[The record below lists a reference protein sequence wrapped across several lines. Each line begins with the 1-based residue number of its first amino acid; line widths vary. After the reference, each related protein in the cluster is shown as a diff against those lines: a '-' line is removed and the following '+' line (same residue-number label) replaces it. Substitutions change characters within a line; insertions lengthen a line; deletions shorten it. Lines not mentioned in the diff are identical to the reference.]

1 VLLQFGVLSRKRASK
16 KPLFRHS
23 ITILLRLRK
32 ESHHSVSKRITSSGT
47 MQNMNI
53 RNILRLVVSIVA
65 CLAAGAIGSIF
76 TRSAITT
83 WYATLEKPPFTPPK
97 WLFDPAWTLL
107 YVLMGTAAFLVW
119 RNGLGNRQVRIA
131 LIVFLIQL
139 ILNALW
145 SVVFFGLESP
155 LSGLIVISILWVAI
169 LVTIIKFFKISR
181 VASVLMWP
189 YLLWVTFAAV
199 LNASIW
205 LLNR

>member
-1 VLLQFGVLSRKRASK
+1 MRAMKSRD
-16 KPLFRHS
+16 
-23 ITILLRLRK
+23 ILK
-32 ESHHSVSKRITSSGT
+32 
-47 MQNMNI
+47 
-53 RNILRLVVSIVA
+53 LVVSIVA
-65 CLAAGAIGSIF
+65 CLGAGAIGSVF
-76 TRSAITT
+76 TRSAIPT
-83 WYATLEKPPFTPPK
+83 WYATLEKPFFTPPN
-97 WLFDPAWTLL
+97 WLFAPAWTLL
-107 YVLMGTAAFLVW
+107 YILMGIAAFLVW
-119 RNGLGNRQVRIA
+119 RKGLGNRQVRTT

-139 ILNALW
+139 VLNSLW

-169 LVTIIKFFKISR
+169 LVTIIKFFRISR

>member
-1 VLLQFGVLSRKRASK
+1 MRKMS
-16 KPLFRHS
+16 
-23 ITILLRLRK
+23 
-32 ESHHSVSKRITSSGT
+32 
-47 MQNMNI
+47 I
-53 RNILRLVVSIVA
+53 RNIFKLIISIVA
-65 CLAAGAIGSIF
+65 CLGAGAIGSVF
-76 TRSAITT
+76 TRSAIPT
-83 WYATLEKPPFTPPK
+83 WYANLEKPFFTPPN
-97 WLFDPAWTLL
+97 WLFAPAWTLL
-107 YVLMGTAAFLVW
+107 YILMGIAAFLVW
-119 RNGLGNRQVRIA
+119 RKGLGNRQVRTT

-139 ILNALW
+139 VLNSLW

-169 LVTIIKFFKISR
+169 LVTIIKFFRISR